1 MGTALRFVPSL
12 KPSAGLWS
20 DLFIF
25 TFLDVFL
32 DKEWFKDTRLSSGF
46 RHPQGCT
53 LLLCDFGEPHILIQR
68 V

>member
-12 KPSAGLWS
+12 KLSTGLWS

-32 DKEWFKDTRLSSGF
+32 DKEWFKDTWLSSRL
-46 RHPQGCT
+46 RHLQGCT
-53 LLLCDFGEPHILIQR
+53 PS

>member
-12 KPSAGLWS
+12 KPSTGLWS

-46 RHPQGCT
+46 RRLQGCT